1 MHKMRINQD
10 LVCTITI
17 YCSVG
22 LVEGREARV
31 TSTSALPVE
40 VLGHAVDQVR
50 LLSRDRQALALQ
62 KLLELVDAELSGME
76 A

>member
-22 LVEGREARV
+22 DREARI

-50 LLSRDRQALALQ
+50 LLSRDRQALTLQ
-62 KLLELVDAELSGME
+62 ELLELVDAEL
-76 A
+76 

>member
-1 MHKMRINQD
+1 MRINQD
-10 LVCTITI
+10 LVCNINI
-17 YCSVG
+17 YYSVG
-22 LVEGREARV
+22 LVEDREARI
-31 TSTSALPVE
+31 TSTSALLVE

-50 LLSRDRQALALQ
+50 LLSRDRQALTLQ